1 MYEKGSLKLTFIKYI
16 IPSIFAQWIYI
27 LYTTVDGIFV
37 ARGVD
42 EMALTAINIITP
54 YTLGLFAI
62 SITMAVGASTI
73 VAIKLGEGDKE
84 GAKQVFS
91 QNIALNVILS
101 VIVTVLVFLNIEG
114 FARFLGAT
122 DANMLYVTEYIRG
135 LTPFAF
141 SFIIS
146 YSFEM
151 LVKTDGYPQLA
162 VWVVSAGS
170 VLNIF
175 LDWLLVIVFPYGVY
189 GAAFATGVSNTAVI
203 LLYLVH
209 FLGKKGT
216 IKFCGFRWQW
226 SYVWRI
232 FRNGLSSGITDFS
245 SGIIVFF
252 FNRAIIKFLNED
264 ALVSYTIITYVQCL
278 ALYTMVGISQGYQP
292 LVGYS
297 FGAGEKNKCRQ
308 LLSYGIAAA
317 GFFGALLTA
326 GCFAF
331 ARPIVCFYV
340 ADIAQ
345 NRALID
351 YSVSVFRIFAL
362 SYFFI
367 GFNVVPSGYF
377 MSIEKANYASVISTS
392 RGIAALLIFLLLFT
406 AIWKGAGIWWSP
418 LASELAT
425 LAITVWLLKKHKKS
439 Y

>member
-216 IKFCGFRWQW
+216 IKFCRFRWQW
-226 SYVWRI
+226 SYVPI
-232 FRNGLSSGITDFS
+232 
-245 SGIIVFF
+245 
-252 FNRAIIKFLNED
+252 
-264 ALVSYTIITYVQCL
+264 
-278 ALYTMVGISQGYQP
+278 
-292 LVGYS
+292 
-297 FGAGEKNKCRQ
+297 
-308 LLSYGIAAA
+308 
-317 GFFGALLTA
+317 
-326 GCFAF
+326 
-331 ARPIVCFYV
+331 RPI
-340 ADIAQ
+340 
-345 NRALID
+345 
-351 YSVSVFRIFAL
+351 
-362 SYFFI
+362 
-367 GFNVVPSGYF
+367 PS
-377 MSIEKANYASVISTS
+377 APC
-392 RGIAALLIFLLLFT
+392 L
-406 AIWKGAGIWWSP
+406 
-418 LASELAT
+418 
-425 LAITVWLLKKHKKS
+425 
-439 Y
+439 